1 MINFSFRK
9 KAELAPKI
17 FLIEDSKTFLQ
28 TLKLKLKTVFK
39 DGAIVRGYTE
49 SKTFLDELQEN
60 PAVVIMDYYLDAE
73 SEVEGVEL
81 LQQIRSKAPK
91 SFILV
96 LTGEEDIDVAKKC
109 FKLGANSYM
118 VKSMETLDEIVEE
131 IHYKVNLSKF

>member
-1 MINFSFRK
+1 MLSFSFRK
-9 KAELAPKI
+9 KVKLAPKI

-39 DGAIVRGYTE
+39 DAAIVRGYTE
-49 SKTFLDELQEN
+49 SKTFLDELQEA
-60 PAVVIMDYYLDAE
+60 PAVVIMDYYLGSE

-81 LQQIRSKAPK
+81 LQQIRLKAPK

-96 LTGEEDIDVAKKC
+96 LTGEEDIDVAKEC

-131 IHYKVNLSKF
+131 IHYKVNLSNF